1 MDPRDLLPHREP
13 FLFVDEIVEVVPGEV
28 AVTRWTA
35 RDDWPTFAGHFPGH
49 PVVPGVILI
58 EALAQCGA
66 VAVLSHEKYA
76 GKLALFGGIDEA
88 RFRRQVLPGDT
99 VEFRCEMQRLSARG
113 GRGQGVARV
122 NGDEVASGTLLFVVT
137 DPT

>member
-13 FLFVDEIVEVVPGEV
+13 FLFVDDIVEVVPGEF
-28 AVTRWTA
+28 AVTRWMA
-35 RDDWPTFAGHFPGH
+35 RPQWPMFAGHFPGH
-49 PVVPGVILI
+49 PVVPGVILV

-99 VEFRCEMQRLSARG
+99 VEFRCEMTRLSARG
-113 GRGQGVARV
+113 GRGHGVARV
-122 NGDEVASGTLLFVVT
+122 NGDEVASGSLLFVVT
-137 DPT
+137 DPS